1 MIESN
6 VRDDVLSRISCGS
19 RRGMGYGNEVWGF
32 WMEWFTQPWG
42 MDVYGCK
49 EQDLTSS
56 QVSSWIRVLGLFW
69 LSLGQ
74 LAGVYI
80 LYVCYIK

>member
-1 MIESN
+1 MIKSN
-6 VRDDVLSRISCGS
+6 LEMMSCLGFLVGLGGVW
-19 RRGMGYGNEVWGF
+19 GMGMRYGVFGWNGLLNHSIWS
-32 WMEWFTQPWG
+32 

-56 QVSSWIRVLGLFW
+56 QVLSWIRVLGLFW

-74 LAGVYI
+74 LAGVHI
-80 LYVCYIK
+80 F